1 MAAFDRLKRASFA
14 GLEFP
19 VEEVSI
25 DGGLRDHV
33 HEYPHAPGGAPELLG
48 RKLYSFR
55 MRAKFHNTLLG
66 WPADLYPR
74 RWNRLRNICEAGKPE
89 ELVVPT
95 LGMLTAYA
103 VNWPETMTARQR
115 SGVTVEF
122 TFREYVDTLF
132 LNGLLDV
139 TAPAAVEQAQQRLA
153 YVTERYRQTPP
164 GQVILEAPPTDPL
177 LAPNVPPPDAAKQ
190 DVLDLLGALDD
201 AFNALL
207 AIDDQADFY
216 NTQLDLKIQRII
228 SLSKEVASRAP
239 MQDARNARL
248 RQATLAAWAAADDR
262 RRDIER
268 KRERVILYVTPLDR
282 MSVHDVSRAVYG
294 DQSRAVEI
302 LRLNALRDPFN
313 IPRESA
319 LRMYRPEP
327 RAAA

>member
-1 MAAFDRLKRASFA
+1 MAAFDHLKRASFA

-25 DGGLRDHV
+25 DGGLRDYV

-48 RKLYSFR
+48 RKLYTFR

-66 WPADLYPR
+66 WPLDLYPR
-74 RWNRLRNICEAGKPE
+74 RWNRIRSICEAGRTE

-95 LGMLTAYA
+95 LGTLTAYA
-103 VNWPETMTARQR
+103 VSWPETMNIRQR

-122 TFREYVDTLF
+122 TFREYVDTYF
-132 LNGLLDV
+132 LNGLLDIGGGE
-139 TAPAAVEQAQQRLA
+139 ALPQAQQRLA
-153 YVTERYRQTPP
+153 YMADRYRQTPP
-164 GQVILEAPPTDPL
+164 GQVILEAPPADPL
-177 LAPNVPPPDAAKQ
+177 LAPNVPPPDAQKQ
-190 DVLDLLGALDD
+190 GVLDLLGALDD

-207 AIDDQADFY
+207 AIDDQRDFY
-216 NTQLDLKIQRII
+216 NTLIDTKIQRIL

-262 RRDIER
+262 RRDLER
-268 KRERVILYVTPLDR
+268 KRARMILYITPLDR

-294 DQSRAVEI
+294 DQSKALEI
-302 LRLNALRDPFN
+302 LRLNAIRDPFN

-327 RAAA
+327 KAAA